1 MKSNQ
6 VTIKDLA
13 RHLNV
18 SVATVSRALRD
29 LPDIHPD
36 TKRAVVELAAAWDY
50 QPNQLATSLVKNR
63 TRTIGVIVPNL
74 GYYFFS
80 TAIRGIEEAA
90 HRAGYSVLLTQSN
103 ESYQRELTN
112 IQDLARGQV
121 EGLIVSLSQETSQY
135 EHFHRLV
142 RRGLP
147 LVLFDR
153 ETPELHVS
161 KVVIDNRQ
169 AAAQATRHLIENRC
183 RRIAI
188 LAGPDYLALTH
199 QRLAGYQDA
208 LRESGMGCDPALVA
222 YGDYSQGV
230 AIDLTHRMMTLPE
243 PPDGLVAVSD
253 RLAVGALIALRKHGT
268 RIPED
273 MAIVSFNNEPVSE
286 LLSPPLSSVAQ
297 PILEM
302 SRTATELLIRQIESE
317 VPLPP
322 ETRVFP
328 TQLVV
333 RASSVRP
340 ATVTG

>member
-1 MKSNQ
+1 MRSNQ

-80 TAIRGIEEAA
+80 MAIRGIEEAA
-90 HRAGYSVLLTQSN
+90 HAAGYSVLLTQSN

-112 IQDLARGQV
+112 IQDLTRGQV
-121 EGLIVSLSQETSQY
+121 EGFIVSLSQETSQY
-135 EHFHRLV
+135 EHFHRLI
-142 RRGLP
+142 RKGIP

-153 ETPELHVS
+153 ESPELQVS

-169 AAAQATRHLIENRC
+169 AAAQATRHLLENGC

-188 LAGPDYLALTH
+188 LAGPDYLSLTH
-199 QRLAGYQDA
+199 QRMSGYCDA
-208 LRESGMGCDPALVA
+208 LQENGLEIDPALIA
-222 YGDYSQGV
+222 YGDYSQRA
-230 AIDLTHRMMTLPE
+230 AIELTDELMNLPE

-253 RLAVGALIALRKHGT
+253 RLAVGAMMTFRRRGI

-273 MAIVSFNNEPVSE
+273 IALVSFNNEPVSE

-297 PILEM
+297 PVMEM
-302 SRTATELLIRQIESE
+302 GRAATELLIRQIESAAPM
-317 VPLPP
+317 VP

-333 RASSVRP
+333 RASSVRQV
-340 ATVTG
+340 AVTG

>member
-1 MKSNQ
+1 MRSNQ

-29 LPDIHPD
+29 LPDIHPE

-80 TAIRGIEEAA
+80 MAIRGIEEAA

-112 IQDLARGQV
+112 IQDLTRGQV
-121 EGLIVSLSQETSQY
+121 EGFIVSLSQETSQY
-135 EHFHRLV
+135 EHFHRLI
-142 RRGLP
+142 RKGIP

-153 ETPELHVS
+153 ESPELNVP
-161 KVVIDNRQ
+161 KVVIDNRL
-169 AAAQATRHLIENRC
+169 AATQATRHLIENGC
-183 RRIAI
+183 CRIAI
-188 LAGPDYLALTH
+188 LAGPDYLSLTH
-199 QRLAGYQDA
+199 QRMSGYCDA
-208 LRESGMGCDPALVA
+208 LDQHGMAIDPALIA
-222 YGDYSQGV
+222 YGDYSQRA
-230 AIDLTHRMMTLPE
+230 AIELTEQLMNRPE

-253 RLAVGALIALRKHGT
+253 RLAVGAMMAFRQRGT

-273 MAIVSFNNEPVSE
+273 VALVSFNNEPVSE

-302 SRTATELLIRQIESE
+302 GRAAVELLIRQIESE
-317 VPLPP
+317 SPLLP

-328 TQLVV
+328 TELIV
-333 RASSVRP
+333 RGSSTKQ
-340 ATVTG
+340 AMVTG

>member
-1 MKSNQ
+1 MRSNQ

-29 LPDIHPD
+29 LPDIHPE

-80 TAIRGIEEAA
+80 MAIRGIEDAA

-103 ESYQRELTN
+103 ESYQRELTS
-112 IQDLARGQV
+112 IQDLTRAQV
-121 EGLIVSLSQETSQY
+121 EGFIVSLSQETNQY
-135 EHFHRLV
+135 EHFHRLI
-142 RRGLP
+142 RKGIP

-153 ETPELHVS
+153 ESPELNVS

-169 AAAQATRHLIENRC
+169 AAAQATRHLIENGC
-183 RRIAI
+183 CRIAI
-188 LAGPDYLALTH
+188 LAGPDYLSLTH
-199 QRLAGYQDA
+199 QRMSGYCDA
-208 LRESGMGCDPALVA
+208 LRESGIAIDPALIA
-222 YGDYSQGV
+222 YGDYSQRA
-230 AIDLTHRMMTLPE
+230 AIELTDQLMSHPT

-253 RLAVGALIALRKHGT
+253 RLAVGAMMALRKRGT

-273 MAIVSFNNEPVSE
+273 IALVSFNNEPVSE

-297 PILEM
+297 PIVEM
-302 SRTATELLIRQIESE
+302 GRAAVELLIRQIESE
-317 VPLPP
+317 SALPS

-328 TQLVV
+328 TELVV
-333 RASSVRP
+333 RASSVRG
-340 ATVTG
+340 TLVTG